1 MTIHILADSAIDMPR
16 AIAEQLGITVMPLV
30 VTIESEQ
37 YEDGVT
43 IMPKQMFDGM
53 RNGRVYKTS
62 QVPMER
68 FRETFEAIA
77 KAGDEAIYI
86 AFSSEL
92 SGTYASSRMMLE
104 MVQEDYPSFACGIID
119 SKCASLGYGL
129 VVHQAALWARE
140 GLSRADIASQAE
152 RLAKQMEHVFTV
164 DDLEYLYR
172 GGRVSKSSAVIGGL
186 LNIKPVLD
194 VEDGKLI
201 PIDKVRGRKKS
212 IMRLADLLGD
222 RANLEDKEQLIGIAH
237 GDDEEALE
245 SLKHM
250 IQERF
255 GMNNFMTSSIGCA
268 IGAHSG
274 PGTLALFF
282 RNKSYN

>member
-62 QVPMER
+62 QVPMEW

-104 MVQEDYPSFACGIID
+104 MVQEDYPSFACEIID

-250 IQERF
+250 IQDRF